1 MNALED
7 VETQK
12 KGLVCIYYNF
22 SYPSNMEAELTV
34 KGLKFVQTVPW
45 RTAALHFCSTEL
57 LASAIV
63 SFVQFVMGRA
73 GRLRFRAHHGSAL
86 EIRYA
91 LLTFGIPTK
100 DFPIGMGGGEFRF
113 LENYH
118 RRLEE
123 REAREL
129 YFEDEDLLDTDIY
142 CPSPLDVLCGRGKP
156 FQEHA
161 GNVCLAELIEKHQDV
176 YRSTK
181 RGGKSE
187 VSEDILQKV
196 REYDGRFLKKKEG
209 EDNWK
214 VVNDD
219 EAREKVSQGFRNVF
233 KRGASTPIPILEYPN
248 ILEGI
253 IGHDIK
259 RLKIESDTLPS
270 SPGW

>member
-142 CPSPLDVLCGRGKP
+142 CP
-156 FQEHA
+156 
-161 GNVCLAELIEKHQDV
+161 
-176 YRSTK
+176 
-181 RGGKSE
+181 
-187 VSEDILQKV
+187 
-196 REYDGRFLKKKEG
+196 
-209 EDNWK
+209 
-214 VVNDD
+214 
-219 EAREKVSQGFRNVF
+219 
-233 KRGASTPIPILEYPN
+233 
-248 ILEGI
+248 
-253 IGHDIK
+253 
-259 RLKIESDTLPS
+259 
-270 SPGW
+270 